1 MLLQE
6 VVPGLINTHNVGVWM
21 AAAPIHDPYG
31 GDMLT
36 NHGSL
41 TTLQTTKQ
49 REHTAAILG
58 LAPRWVS
65 LSLSLSLCVCE
76 REREREREGRSE

>member
-1 MLLQE
+1 MLLQG

-21 AAAPIHDPYG
+21 AATPIYDPYG

-65 LSLSLSLCVCE
+65 LCVCACVCV
-76 REREREREGRSE
+76 RESG